1 MIKEARDQG
10 PSKQQQ
16 VGHAIARIIN
26 ELESLDQGNAPRQRA
41 PSQKT
46 RDSLSYSVRKLVRD
60 ALGAASIS
68 RQGEA
73 QISEGA
79 GHYAASRYNKHLS
92 YRNHVKKAYKG
103 MIKLGYLTETK
114 KGVAEKGIGLYQTK
128 FVASKKLHKLI
139 GPIRPASLHEL
150 IPLENNVDVIRV
162 QRSQKIFLEGRAA
175 PVRPTERVD
184 YIDSPVTVEMR
195 ETVNFIN
202 ALLDAAVIDLRMTA
216 EQRYLFS
223 IARQFQKQSDR
234 VTTDLSRKGLYRVFA
249 NADFTEGGRF
259 YGPWWQNI
267 QSSLRAAI
275 VINEQP
281 TIECDYSNMHPTIL
295 YVSKGLQPPSDS
307 YDGIIKLENTDNPL
321 LPDGRSVVKR
331 AFNAMLNAK
340 AELKRPPQG
349 LGLSALNIKWRDL
362 SQRIIEKHA
371 PIADVFYTGHGLRLQ
386 YEDSLL
392 AEQVM
397 LHFAVD
403 DIPVLPVHDSF
414 IVAETY
420 ETALNQV
427 MRCVFT
433 KRFGAEIKINRKNL

>member
-1 MIKEARDQG
+1 MIREARDQG

-26 ELESLDQGNAPRQRA
+26 ELESMDQGNDARQRA
-41 PSQKT
+41 PSQKVK
-46 RDSLSYSVRKLVRD
+46 DSLWYSVSKLVRD
-60 ALGAASIS
+60 ALGAASLS
-68 RQGEA
+68 RRGEA
-73 QISEGA
+73 QLSKRP
-79 GHYAASRYNKHLS
+79 GHYTASRYNKHLS
-92 YRNHVKKAYKG
+92 YRIHVRKAYEG

-128 FVASKKLHKLI
+128 FVASAKLHELI
-139 GPIRPASLHEL
+139 GPIRPASFHEL

-184 YIDSPVTVEMR
+184 YVDSPVTVEMR

-202 ALLDAAVIDLRMTA
+202 ALLDAAVIDLRMNA

-234 VTTDLSRKGLYRVFA
+234 VTTNLSRKRLYRVFA
-249 NADFTEGGRF
+249 NTDFTEGGRF
-259 YGPWWQNI
+259 YGPWWHNI
-267 QSSLRAAI
+267 QSWLRAAI

-295 YVSKGLQPPSDS
+295 YVSKGLQPPADS
-307 YDGIIKLENTDNPL
+307 YDGIIESENTDDPL
-321 LPDGRSVVKR
+321 QPDTRSVVKL

-349 LGLSALNIKWRDL
+349 LRLSAFGIKWREL
-362 SQRIIEKHA
+362 SQRISEKHA
-371 PIADVFYTGHGLRLQ
+371 PIADAFYTGQGLKLQ
-386 YEDSLL
+386 YLDSQL
-392 AEQVM
+392 AETIM
-397 LHFAVD
+397 LTFAAE

-414 IVAETY
+414 IVAAEHH
-420 ETALNQV
+420 ERLIKV
-427 MRCVFT
+427 MKCAFQEQ
-433 KRFGAEIKINRKNL
+433 FDGADIKVTVK

>member
-1 MIKEARDQG
+1 MIREARDQG
-10 PSKQQQ
+10 
-16 VGHAIARIIN
+16 N
-26 ELESLDQGNAPRQRA
+26 DTRQRA
-41 PSQKT
+41 PSQKV
-46 RDSLSYSVRKLVRD
+46 RDSLWYSVSKLVRD
-60 ALGAASIS
+60 ALGVASLS
-68 RQGEA
+68 GRGEA
-73 QISEGA
+73 QLSKG
-79 GHYAASRYNKHLS
+79 GGRYSVSRYNKHLS
-92 YRNHVKKAYKG
+92 YRTHVIKAYQG
-103 MIKLGYLTETK
+103 MIRLGYLAETK
-114 KGVAEKGIGLYQTK
+114 KGVAEQGIGLYQTK
-128 FVASKKLHKLI
+128 FIASSKLHELI

-150 IPLENNVDVIRV
+150 IPLENNADVIRV

-184 YIDSPVTVEMR
+184 YVDSVVTMEMR

-216 EQRYLFS
+216 EQRYQFS

-234 VTTDLSRKGLYRVFA
+234 VTTDLSRKRLYRVFA
-249 NADFTEGGRF
+249 NTDFTEGGRF

-267 QSSLRAAI
+267 QSWLRAAI
-275 VINEQP
+275 MINEQP

-349 LGLSALNIKWRDL
+349 LGLSAFGIKWRDL

-371 PIADVFYTGHGLRLQ
+371 PIADAFYTGQGLRLQ
-386 YEDSLL
+386 HEDSLI

-397 LHFAVD
+397 LHLAVD
-403 DIPVLPVHDSF
+403 DMPVLPMHDSF
-414 IVAETY
+414 IVASQHRE
-420 ETALNQV
+420 QMVRV
-427 MRCVFT
+427 MKYVFEERCN
-433 KRFGAEIKINRKNL
+433 GAIEVAVKV